1 MLFLRSCHKLSM
13 KGLHRMLLQIDED
26 VWRVAVGDD
35 YLDAGIGYIVGGL
48 QLGNH
53 AASAVAALLI
63 AHIFTHISVVIYRR
77 DDARGW
83 ERWVAIVNAIHI
95 GE

>member
-1 MLFLRSCHKLSM
+1 
-13 KGLHRMLLQIDED
+13 MLLQVDED
-26 VWRVAVGDD
+26 VGRIAVGDD
-35 YLDAGIGYIVGGL
+35 YLDAGIRYILGGL
-48 QLGNH
+48 QFGNH

-63 AHIFTHISVVIYRR
+63 AHIFAHISVVIYRR

-95 GE
+95 GK